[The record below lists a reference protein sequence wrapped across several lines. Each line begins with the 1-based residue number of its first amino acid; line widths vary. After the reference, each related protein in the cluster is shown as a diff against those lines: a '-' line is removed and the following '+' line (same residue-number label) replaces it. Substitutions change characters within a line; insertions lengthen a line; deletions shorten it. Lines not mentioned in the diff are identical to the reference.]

1 MKFLTP
7 MIEFVFD
14 CTKTNDEDFI
24 DGLQKLVK
32 IYHYATFLK
41 QRLEIWMFVPCDA
54 EGNIMTKPKISCA
67 TCNECT
73 CSMDYVKAWEQ
84 AKERCLFKDFRIEN
98 YTLTNDIIG
107 LGQALTLYSDIESLS
122 DDFRGR
128 DIELTPTALK
138 QLGL

>member
-7 MIEFVFD
+7 MIEFVLG
-14 CTKTNDEDFI
+14 TNYNDPNEH
-24 DGLQKLVK
+24 LSNYKS
-32 IYHYATFLK
+32 IYHYAIFLK
-41 QRLEIWMFVPCDA
+41 QRLELWMFVPCDKD
-54 EGNIMTKPKISCA
+54 GNVMTKPKISCA
-67 TCNECT
+67 TCDECT
-73 CSMDYVKAWEQ
+73 CSMDYVKAWDE
-84 AKERCLFKDFRIEN
+84 AKARCLFKGFRIEN

-122 DDFRGR
+122 DDFRER